1 MDVSVGNFT
10 FIGLRL
16 ALYMLASL
24 FIGLA
29 LREYARAWVAAKLG
43 DPTPRLWGR
52 ITVSPRAWFDPFGSG
67 FVPGL
72 IALLWAAQLLM
83 MPAAYA
89 KPAPIDPS
97 YFRRHPR
104 DVVVASLA
112 GPLASLVLAV
122 AAGLLIRAGVA
133 AGEPLLAL
141 VAFAYANASLFVF
154 HLLPI
159 PGLDGGR
166 LVALLLPPHA
176 REVFRNA
183 DRYLALFVLV
193 VLFVL
198 LTILLNI
205 VVVITGAVCDA
216 ATGEDCLVR
225 LFFV

>member
-1 MDVSVGNFT
+1 MGNFT
-10 FIGLRL
+10 FLGLRL
-16 ALYMLASL
+16 ALYLVASL
-24 FIGLA
+24 FVGLA
-29 LREYARAWVAAKLG
+29 LREYGRAWVAARLG

-52 ITVSPRAWFDPFGSG
+52 ITTRPKTWFDPFGSG
-67 FVPGL
+67 FVPAL
-72 IALLWAAQLLM
+72 IALLWSVQVLM

-89 KPAPIDPS
+89 KPAPIDPTN
-97 YFRRHPR
+97 FRRHPR

-112 GPLASLVLAV
+112 GPLTSLAMAV
-122 AAGLLIRAGVA
+122 AAGLLIRTGALS
-133 AGEPLLAL
+133 GEVLLA
-141 VAFAYANASLFVF
+141 VAVLAYANASLFVF

-198 LTILLNI
+198 LTVLLTF

-216 ATGEDCLVR
+216 ATGRDCL
-225 LFFV
+225 LLLSFA